1 VSRLP
6 IRVRLTAAFALA
18 MVLVLAAAGLFV
30 YLRLKNDLDESVDAG
45 LEARA
50 AAVAGSGEADTAEPE
65 EAEEGFA
72 QVLSRSGE
80 VLDEVGGARRPV
92 LTAAERARAGAGG
105 TVRVERDVPEIEG
118 AARIVA
124 GPVDA
129 EPGAAGDAT
138 GGAAGDPSGGAAGG
152 AAGADASAPATEL
165 AVFAVGQSL
174 DDRDETLSGVV
185 ASFAIGGPIAV
196 LLASLLGYLLATA
209 GLRPVE
215 AMRRRAGEVSLT
227 HEGERLPLP
236 AAHDEVRRLGETLN
250 QMLDR
255 LRRAFDRERRF
266 VADASHELRTP
277 VAVIRAEL
285 DAALRAGG
293 HDEQVHQALVAALE
307 ECDHLAQLAEDL
319 LVVARAAEGELPMRR
334 ETIEVRPLLEGVSAR
349 FGDRARE
356 HGRELRV
363 EGGDGLWVE
372 ADDLRLRQALGNLV
386 DNALRHGAGEVV
398 LRARRSEADGG
409 VELEVADRGPGFD
422 SELADRAFER
432 FARGDAART
441 RGGTGLGLAIVR
453 AIAEAHGGRA
463 EIVTDGHRGA
473 AVRLWIPSG
482 SSQAPGVRSTP

>member
-30 YLRLKNDLDESVDAG
+30 YLRLKEDLDESVDAG
-45 LEARA
+45 LAARA
-50 AAVAGSGEADTAEPE
+50 AAVAGSGEADAAAPE

-80 VLDEVGGARRPV
+80 VLDEVGGARGPV

-105 TVRVERDVPEIEG
+105 TVQVERDVPGIEG
-118 AARIVA
+118 GTARIVA
-124 GPVDA
+124 GPVTA
-129 EPGAAGDAT
+129 EAGAAGDAT
-138 GGAAGDPSGGAAGG
+138 GVPG
-152 AAGADASAPATEL
+152 SAPAPATDL
-165 AVFAVGQSL
+165 AVYAVGQSL
-174 DDRDETLSGVV
+174 DDRDETLSGVI

-196 LLASLLGYLLATA
+196 LLASVLGYLLASA

-250 QMLDR
+250 EMLDR
-255 LRRAFDRERRF
+255 LRRSFDRERRF

-293 HDEQVHQALVAALE
+293 HDEQVRQALVAALE

-334 ETIEVRPLLEGVSAR
+334 ETIEVRPLLEGVRAR

-356 HGRELRV
+356 QGRELRV
-363 EGGDGLWVE
+363 DGGDDLRID

-386 DNALRHGAGEVV
+386 DNALRHGAGDVV
-398 LRARRSEADGG
+398 LRARRSEPDGG
-409 VELEVADRGPGFD
+409 VELEVADGGPGFD
-422 SELADRAFER
+422 PDLAGRAFER

-453 AIAEAHGGRA
+453 AIAEAHGGGARL
-463 EIVTDGHRGA
+463 VRDGDAGA
-473 AVRLWIPSG
+473 AVRLWLP
-482 SSQAPGVRSTP
+482 AAADPM

>member
-18 MVLVLAAAGLFV
+18 MLLVLAAAGLFV
-30 YLRLKNDLDESVDAG
+30 YLRLKDDLDESLDAG
-45 LEARA
+45 LAARA
-50 AAVAGSGEADTAEPE
+50 AAVAGSGEADAAEPE

-80 VLDEVGGARRPV
+80 VLDEVGGARGPV
-92 LTAAERARAGAGG
+92 LTGAERARAGAGG
-105 TVRVERDVPEIEG
+105 RVQVEREVPGIEGTVRIL
-118 AARIVA
+118 A
-124 GPVDA
+124 GPATA
-129 EPGAAGDAT
+129 EQGAAGDAT
-138 GGAAGDPSGGAAGG
+138 GGAPGEPAGAGAPAGG
-152 AAGADASAPATEL
+152 AHGSVARPATEL
-165 AVFAVGQSL
+165 DVFAVGQSL
-174 DDRDETLSGVV
+174 DDRDETLAGVV
-185 ASFAIGGPIAV
+185 ASFAVGGPIAV

-215 AMRRRAGEVSLT
+215 AMRRHAREVSLA
-227 HEGERLPLP
+227 HDGEQLPLP

-250 QMLDR
+250 EMLDR
-255 LRRAFDRERRF
+255 LRRSFDRERRF

-293 HDEQVHQALVAALE
+293 HDEQVREALVAALE

-334 ETIEVRPLLEGVSAR
+334 ERIEVRPLLEGVRAR

-356 HGRELRV
+356 HGREVRV
-363 EGGDGLWVE
+363 EGGDGVRVE
-372 ADDLRLRQALGNLV
+372 ADELRLRQALGNLV
-386 DNALRHGAGEVV
+386 DNALRHGAGDVV
-398 LRARRSEADGG
+398 LRARRSEAHGG
-409 VELEVADRGPGFD
+409 LELEVADGGPGFD
-422 SELADRAFER
+422 RALADRAFER

-463 EIVTDGHRGA
+463 EIVSDGHRGA
-473 AVRLWIPSG
+473 AVRLWLPAAG
-482 SSQAPGVRSTP
+482 GPM

>member
-30 YLRLKNDLDESVDAG
+30 YLRLKDDLDESVDAG
-45 LEARA
+45 LAARA
-50 AAVAGSGEADTAEPE
+50 AAVAGSGEAETAEPE

-80 VLDEVGGARRPV
+80 VLDEVGGARAPV
-92 LTAAERARAGAGG
+92 LTTAESARAGAGG
-105 TVRVERDVPEIEG
+105 TVRVERDVPGIEG
-118 AARIVA
+118 TARIVA
-124 GPVDA
+124 GPV
-129 EPGAAGDAT
+129 T
-138 GGAAGDPSGGAAGG
+138 
-152 AAGADASAPATEL
+152 APATDV

-174 DDRDETLSGVV
+174 DDRNETLAGLA

-196 LLASLLGYLLATA
+196 LLASLLGYLLASA

-215 AMRRRAGEVSLT
+215 AMRRRAGEVSLA
-227 HEGERLPLP
+227 HDGERLPLP

-250 QMLDR
+250 EMLDR
-255 LRRAFDRERRF
+255 LRRSFDRERRF

-293 HDEQVHQALVAALE
+293 HDEQVREALVAALE

-334 ETIEVRPLLEGVSAR
+334 ETIEVRPLLEGVRAR

-356 HGRELRV
+356 HGRDVRV
-363 EGGDGLWVE
+363 DGGDGLRVD

-386 DNALRHGAGEVV
+386 DNALRHGAGDIV

-409 VELEVADRGPGFD
+409 VELEVTDDGPGFD
-422 SELADRAFER
+422 NDLADRAFER

-453 AIAEAHGGRA
+453 AIAEAHGGGAR
-463 EIVTDGHRGA
+463 IVTEGARGA
-473 AVRLWIPSG
+473 TVRLWLPEPDG
-482 SSQAPGVRSTP
+482 AR

>member
-30 YLRLKNDLDESVDAG
+30 YLRLKEDLDESLDAALG
-45 LEARA
+45 ARA
-50 AAVAGSGEADTAEPE
+50 AAVAGSGDASAGAPE
-65 EAEEGFA
+65 EEDEGFA
-72 QVLSRSGE
+72 QVLSGTGE
-80 VLDEVGGARRPV
+80 VLETEGGTGDPV
-92 LTAAERARAGAGG
+92 LTGAERDSAAAGARL
-105 TVRVERDVPEIEG
+105 TLERAVPGIEG
-118 AARIVA
+118 MVRILA
-124 GPVDA
+124 GPVTA
-129 EPGAAGDAT
+129 EQGAAGD
-138 GGAAGDPSGGAAGG
+138 
-152 AAGADASAPATEL
+152 
-165 AVFAVGQSL
+165 VFAVGQSL

-196 LLASLLGYLLATA
+196 LLASLVGYLLATA

-227 HEGERLPLP
+227 HEDERLPLP

-250 QMLDR
+250 EMLDR
-255 LRRAFDRERRF
+255 LRRSFDRERRF

-277 VAVIRAEL
+277 VAVIKAEL
-285 DAALRAGG
+285 EAALRAGG
-293 HDEQVHQALVAALE
+293 HDAQVREALVAALE

-319 LVVARAAEGELPMRR
+319 LVVARAAEGELPVRR
-334 ETIEVRPLLEGVSAR
+334 EAIEVTPLLEGVRAR

-363 EGGDGLWVE
+363 DGGDGLRIE

-386 DNALRHGAGEVV
+386 DNALRHGAGDVV

-409 VELEVADRGPGFD
+409 VELEVADEGAGFD
-422 SELADRAFER
+422 ADLADRAFER

-463 EIVTDGHRGA
+463 EIVTDGHPGT
-473 AVRLWIPSG
+473 AVRLWLPAAG
-482 SSQAPGVRSTP
+482 APM

>member
-1 VSRLP
+1 MSRLP

-30 YLRLKNDLDESVDAG
+30 YVRLKDDLDESLNAALG
-45 LEARA
+45 ARA
-50 AAVAGSGEADTAEPE
+50 AAVAGSGDASAGAPE
-65 EAEEGFA
+65 EADEGFA
-72 QVLSRSGE
+72 QVLSGTGE
-80 VLDEVGGARRPV
+80 VLESEGGTGEAVLTGAERVSAAAGAR
-92 LTAAERARAGAGG
+92 LILERAVPGVEGS
-105 TVRVERDVPEIEG
+105 VRIL
-118 AARIVA
+118 A
-124 GPVDA
+124 GPVTA
-129 EPGAAGDAT
+129 EQGAAGDAT
-138 GGAAGDPSGGAAGG
+138 GGPAGDSGGGSAGG
-152 AAGADASAPATEL
+152 SAGGSSGGSAATPATEL
-165 AVFAVGQSL
+165 DVFAVGQSL

-196 LLASLLGYLLATA
+196 VLASLLGYLLATA

-215 AMRRRAGEVSLT
+215 AMRRRAGEISLT

-250 QMLDR
+250 EMLDR
-255 LRRAFDRERRF
+255 LRRSFDRERRF

-293 HDEQVHQALVAALE
+293 HDEQVREALVAALE

-319 LVVARAAEGELPMRR
+319 LVVARAAEGELPVRR
-334 ETIEVRPLLEGVSAR
+334 EAIDVRPLLEGVRAR

-363 EGGDGLWVE
+363 DGGDGLRIE

-409 VELEVADRGPGFD
+409 VELEVADGGPGFGPD
-422 SELADRAFER
+422 LAGRAFER
-432 FARGDAART
+432 FARDDAART

-453 AIAEAHGGRA
+453 AIAEAHGGGAR
-463 EIVTDGHRGA
+463 IVTDGDAGA
-473 AVRLWIPSG
+473 TVRLWLPAAG
-482 SSQAPGVRSTP
+482 EPM

>member
-30 YLRLKNDLDESVDAG
+30 YLRLKDDLDESLDAG
-45 LEARA
+45 LAARA
-50 AAVAGSGEADTAEPE
+50 AAVAGSGEADAGEPE

-80 VLDEVGGARRPV
+80 VLEEVGGARGPV
-92 LTAAERARAGAGG
+92 LTPAERARAGAGG
-105 TVRVERDVPEIEG
+105 TVEVERDVPGIEG
-118 AARIVA
+118 TVRILA
-124 GPVDA
+124 GPVAA
-129 EPGAAGDAT
+129 EQGAAGDAPGST
-138 GGAAGDPSGGAAGG
+138 
-152 AAGADASAPATEL
+152 PATEL
-165 AVFAVGQSL
+165 DVFAVGQSL
-174 DDRDETLSGVV
+174 DDRDETLAGVV
-185 ASFAIGGPIAV
+185 ASFAVGGPLAV

-215 AMRRRAGEVSLT
+215 AMRRRAGEVSLA
-227 HEGERLPLP
+227 HDGERLPLP

-250 QMLDR
+250 EMLDR
-255 LRRAFDRERRF
+255 LRRSFDRERRF

-293 HDEQVHQALVAALE
+293 HDEQVREALVAALE

-319 LVVARAAEGELPMRR
+319 LVVARATEGELQMRR
-334 ETIEVRPLLEGVSAR
+334 EAIEVRALLEGVRAR

-356 HGRELRV
+356 HRRELRV
-363 EGGDGLWVE
+363 EGGDGVRIE

-386 DNALRHGAGEVV
+386 DNALRHGAGDVV

-409 VELEVADRGPGFD
+409 VELEVVDSGPGFAPD
-422 SELADRAFER
+422 LADRAFER

-463 EIVTDGHRGA
+463 EIVTDGDPCA
-473 AVRLWIPSG
+473 AVRLWLPAAG
-482 SSQAPGVRSTP
+482 GPM